1 MFSYASR
8 LLLVVPILALAGAAS
23 CGQPTTADSAP
34 ADSAPA
40 ACDASPPAAADEGA
54 TDLRDWSTTVD
65 RAESFRT
72 IRELTAASD
81 AVVRVC
87 ATDRTEV
94 VAISGLPFTITDVD
108 VTQTI
113 RGDVPETIRVRQTG
127 AAPGT
132 EVPEPGGDTTVSHV
146 LGEILLRP
154 GTPYF
159 LFLDAFER
167 PGEDTTNQYAVV
179 GVLAGLYR
187 EESGQARLLD
197 PESPGLPSVLP
208 IEDLI
213 SEVTG

>member
-1 MFSYASR
+1 
-8 LLLVVPILALAGAAS
+8 V
-23 CGQPTTADSAP
+23 
-34 ADSAPA
+34 
-40 ACDASPPAAADEGA
+40 ADEGA
-54 TDLRDWSTTVD
+54 TDSQARFTIVD
-65 RAESFRT
+65 RAQTLRT
-72 IRELTAASD
+72 IHELTAASD
-81 AVVRVC
+81 AVVRAC

-132 EVPEPGGDTTVSHV
+132 DVPGSGGTTTASRV

-154 GTPYF
+154 RTSYF
-159 LFLDAFER
+159 LFLDAFEL
-167 PGEDTTNQYAVV
+167 PGEDTTNQYAIV

-197 PESPGLPSVLP
+197 PESPGLPAVLS